1 MTAVLLALLRFY
13 RRRISPLLGP
23 RCRFAPSCSAYA
35 VEALTVHGGR
45 RGSWLSVRRLAR
57 CQPFHPGGHDPVP
70 PVRPPGVTMDRSAP
84 ASAPTDASEP
94 TRV

>member
-1 MTAVLLALLRFY
+1 MTRLLLVLIGGY
-13 RRRISPLLGP
+13 RRGISPLLGQ

-35 VEALTVHGGR
+35 VEALTVHGGW
-45 RGSWLSVRRLAR
+45 RGSWLTLRRLAR

-70 PVRPPGVTMDRSAP
+70 PVRPGKGTLVPAP
-84 ASAPTDASEP
+84 PPDPSES